1 MAIVD
6 LKTEITGNVWKI
18 LKSVGDSVDE
28 DEAVMV
34 LESMK
39 MEIPVTASEP
49 GVVKELLVGEGETVT
64 DGAVVAKLEVR

>member
-28 DEAVMV
+28 DEPVMV

-49 GVVKELLVGEGETVT
+49 GVIRELLVAEGETVT

>member
-28 DEAVMV
+28 DEPVMV

-39 MEIPVTASEP
+39 MEIPMTASEP
-49 GVVKELLVGEGETVT
+49 GVLKELLVAEGETVT